1 MLINYG
7 AEMHVWQKDLLE
19 GDEEGQDTIKRHQF
33 GTHQINWYLSII
45 LLIYWKVTNSL
56 QLWNSYWKMKIIS

>member
-7 AEMHVWQKDLLE
+7 SEMHVWQKDLLE
-19 GDEEGQDTIKRHQF
+19 GDEEWQDTIKRHQF

-56 QLWNSYWKMKIIS
+56 QL